1 MTESSGGPC
10 LCRSD
15 KGPVVAGQLME
26 GFFFLMGAGWGE
38 VRGAE
43 GGEGGETVGM
53 QNE

>member
-26 GFFFLMGAGWGE
+26 GFFFLNGGRLGGSE
-38 VRGAE
+38 GSGRRGGRGNCGYAK
-43 GGEGGETVGM
+43 
-53 QNE
+53 